1 MWEGHPTI
9 CLQYRGPGHNP
20 GSFFDCVGKVAP
32 IAVFADSQFPLIP
45 TDGVFSGIG
54 IFHPLQP
61 GPFLGPRFCRLLG
74 RPEIRLVPPF
84 LLRPETPETQIS
96 PVYTSAPHSA
106 TMWTK
111 IRFTSQ
117 KSQKSRPARRL
128 FQRPFCAFYVSFSVV
143 LALNWPEMAR
153 KGHFRGHLI
162 TSSQQPEKTAS

>member
-1 MWEGHPTI
+1 MST
-9 CLQYRGPGHNP
+9 
-20 GSFFDCVGKVAP
+20 
-32 IAVFADSQFPLIP
+32 
-45 TDGVFSGIG
+45 
-54 IFHPLQP
+54 
-61 GPFLGPRFCRLLG
+61 PFLGRRKCRLLG

-106 TMWTK
+106 T
-111 IRFTSQ
+111 I
-117 KSQKSRPARRL
+117 
-128 FQRPFCAFYVSFSVV
+128 QRPFCAFYVSFSVV